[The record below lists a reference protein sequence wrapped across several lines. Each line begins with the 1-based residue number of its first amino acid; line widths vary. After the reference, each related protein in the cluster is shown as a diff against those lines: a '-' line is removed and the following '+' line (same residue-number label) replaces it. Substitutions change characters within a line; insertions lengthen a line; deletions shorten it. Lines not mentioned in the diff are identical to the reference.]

1 MSRER
6 RGIGSVM
13 GKSEDRNSMR
23 DRIVEEEAAAR
34 EAEENENEQ
43 DGMPDL
49 DLSYGDAFPE
59 TEEEEDTKPKKT
71 KKRKRNHRLP
81 IDYFKAMDDI
91 LADSYTKQE
100 AAFNILE
107 SFTRMMESRGIA
119 STFESEKF
127 EKAAGNLAQVAMIRE
142 MAWLFGLGPD
152 LSERIAEHTADRL
165 FSPGHVT
172 TPKISKV

>member
-23 DRIVEEEAAAR
+23 DRIVEEEAEASAAR
-34 EAEENENEQ
+34 EAEENEQ
-43 DGMPDL
+43 DGMPAL
-49 DLSYGDAFPE
+49 DLSYDDAYPD
-59 TEEEEDTKPKKT
+59 TEAAEEGPKPKK
-71 KKRKRNHRLP
+71 KKKRNHRLP
-81 IDYFKAMDDI
+81 IDYFKAMDHI

-119 STFESEKF
+119 GTFESEKF

-152 LSERIAEHTADRL
+152 LSERVAEHVADRL

-172 TPKISKV
+172 TPKVK